1 MTLEER
7 VAHLEREVGRL
18 AAQYSRLVSGESP
31 LTASSARSQTLEQ
44 AFATLDRVGAEIA
57 KLNRQMN
64 SQPENG
70 PEA

>member
-7 VAHLEREVGRL
+7 MTHLEREVGRL

-31 LTASSARSQTLEQ
+31 LTASSARSQTLAQ
-44 AFATLDRVGAEIA
+44 AFATLERAEAQIA
-57 KLNRQMN
+57 QLNLQMN

-70 PEA
+70 TET